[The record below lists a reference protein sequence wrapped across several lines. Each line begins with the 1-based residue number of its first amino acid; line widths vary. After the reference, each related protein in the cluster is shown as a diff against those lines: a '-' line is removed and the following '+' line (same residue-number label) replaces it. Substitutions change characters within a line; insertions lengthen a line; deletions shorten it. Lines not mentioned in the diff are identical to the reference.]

1 MKYRDLIT
9 VFAGIGFI
17 LSIAYVIGKDYSV
30 WYAPVIMGVV
40 MFLIWYYLWKK

>member
-17 LSIAYVIGKDYSV
+17 LSIAYVLGSDPSM
-30 WYAPVIMGVV
+30 WYVAVGMGVV